1 MIFYDFEVFK
11 HDWLVVFI
19 DPSQRK
25 TETIINDRQALEG
38 FYDAHKG
45 EIHVGYNSRNYD
57 QWIYKGIL
65 AGFDPKKI
73 NDFIIVKGRKGWEF
87 SNALRRFP
95 FVNYDVYQ
103 NIDRGLKFFE
113 GSLGNDIRETS
124 VPFDIQ
130 RKLTDSE
137 IAEVVGYCTHDVE
150 QTIEVFLER
159 KADFDAQMGL
169 LKMFGLPLSD
179 LGKTK
184 AQLSAKI
191 LGATKRTYHDEFDID
206 IPDTL
211 RIRKYAEVVE
221 WYENP
226 ENRKYRVDPTNEKSH
241 KHQLAIEVAGVPH
254 VFGWGGVHG
263 AREKYSGKGYFLNM
277 DVASLY
283 PSLMLR
289 YDLHSR
295 SCNPAKFT
303 EIYNSRLK
311 YKAEK
316 NPLQAPLKIVLNSTY
331 GAMKDKFNPLC
342 DPRQSNRVCVHGQL
356 LLLDLME
363 RLEEI
368 GASVIQ
374 SNTDGVLVKMPVG
387 FEGGEDGFFDAVDDV
402 AHEWESRTGLVLEFD
417 EFVRVYQKD
426 VNNYVFVMPD
436 GSFKSKGGYVKK
448 QGALDYDLGIVN
460 SAIVHYLV
468 SGTPI
473 EATVNACN
481 DLKAFQMVARCSG
494 KYSGFLHGSRRLNE
508 RTVRV
513 FASRDASDRGLSK
526 IHATT
531 GKNAKVASTPEHCFI
546 VNESVNGLTVPP
558 KLDKGWYIELA
569 RKRLNDFGVRNNG
582 TVQGIFGN

>member
-11 HDWLVVFI
+11 HDWLVVLMDFR
-19 DPSQRK
+19 QRE
-25 TETIINDRQALEG
+25 TDTIINDKEALEG
-38 FYDAHKG
+38 YYKAHRG
-45 EIHVGYNSRNYD
+45 EVYVGYNSRNYD
-57 QWIYKGIL
+57 QWIYKAIL
-65 AGFDPKKI
+65 AGFDPKKV
-73 NDFIIVKGRKGWEF
+73 NDFIITKGRKGWEF

-95 FVNYDVYQ
+95 FINYDVFQ

-113 GSLGNDIRETS
+113 GSLGNDIRETT
-124 VPFDIQ
+124 VPFDID

-137 IAEVVGYCTHDVE
+137 ISEVVKYCTHDVE
-150 QTIEVFLER
+150 QTVEVFLER
-159 KADFDAQMGL
+159 RADFDAQMGL
-169 LKMFGLPLSD
+169 LRMFDLPLSD

-191 LGATKRTYHDEFDID
+191 LQASHRTYDDEFDID

-211 RIRKYAEVVE
+211 RIEKYTEVVE

-226 ENRKYRVDPTNEKSH
+226 ENHKYRVDPSNEKSH
-241 KHQLAIEVAGVPH
+241 KHQLAIDVVGVPH

-263 AREKYSGKGYFLNM
+263 AREKYGAKGYFVNM

-283 PSLMLR
+283 PSLMIR

-303 EIYNSRLK
+303 EIYHSRLK

-331 GAMKDKFNPLC
+331 GAMKDRYNPLY

-363 RLEEI
+363 RLEEM
-368 GASVIQ
+368 GALIIQ
-374 SNTDGVLVKMPVG
+374 SNTDGVLVKMPEG
-387 FEGGEDGFFDAVDDV
+387 YLGGEDAFFDAVDDV
-402 AHEWESRTGLVLEFD
+402 AHEWEVRTGLVLEFD
-417 EFVRVYQKD
+417 EFEQVFQKD

-436 GSFKSKGGYVKK
+436 GSYKSKGGYVKK
-448 QGALDYDLGIVN
+448 QGALDYDLAIVN
-460 SAIVHYLV
+460 RAIVQYLV
-468 SGTPI
+468 DGIPV

-481 DLKAFQMVARCSG
+481 DLKSFQMVSRCSG
-494 KYSGFLHGSRRLNE
+494 KYSGFRHGSRRLNE

-513 FASRDASDRGLSK
+513 FASRDVRDEGLSK
-526 IHATT
+526 VHAST
-531 GKNAKVASTPEHCFI
+531 GKFAKVASTPEHCFI
-546 VNESVNGLTVPP
+546 VNTEVNGLPVPT
-558 KLDKGWYIELA
+558 KLDKGWYVNLA
-569 RKRLNDFGVRNNG
+569 NKRLSDFGVRTNG
-582 TVQGIFGN
+582 TV